1 MRRLIQSV
9 NNTLSVKVF
18 LIQLIQHQFYF
29 SFDSVELNSLLSSED
44 MRLWIL
50 RAITFFTVL
59 SGTCAR

>member
-18 LIQLIQHQFYF
+18 LIQLIQHQFNF
-29 SFDSVELNSLLSSED
+29 SFDSGELNSLLSSED

-50 RAITFFTVL
+50 RAVTFFTVL
-59 SGTCAR
+59 SGACAR